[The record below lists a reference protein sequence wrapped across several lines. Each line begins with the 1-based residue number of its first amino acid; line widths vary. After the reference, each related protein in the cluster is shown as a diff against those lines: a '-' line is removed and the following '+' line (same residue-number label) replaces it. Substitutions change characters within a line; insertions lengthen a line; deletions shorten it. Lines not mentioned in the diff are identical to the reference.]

1 MIYELGTLKFSLF
14 KQNKKIS
21 MPFLPPECGLKK
33 KKKKKLFCLLNAVKE
48 WPGNMWIE

>member
-21 MPFLPPECGLKK
+21 MPFLPPEYSFKK
-33 KKKKKLFCLLNAVKE
+33 KKKPFCLLNAVKE
-48 WPGNMWIE
+48 RPGNMWIE